1 MSIIRYKRL
10 IMTHG
15 KEITTLR
22 VFAFGDVTVSD
33 QLVNTGEH
41 LAAKEQDIRILWGW
55 KER

>member
-1 MSIIRYKRL
+1 
-10 IMTHG
+10 MTHG